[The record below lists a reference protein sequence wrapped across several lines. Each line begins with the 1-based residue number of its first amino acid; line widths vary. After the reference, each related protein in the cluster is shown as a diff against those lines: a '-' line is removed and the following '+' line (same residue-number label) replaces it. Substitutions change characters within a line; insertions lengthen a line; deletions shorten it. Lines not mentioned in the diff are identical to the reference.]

1 MKKYLYIFLLIGVG
15 FTQTQEWIYFNNV
28 PMTCSWWCMPIG
40 AETINRIK
48 PNGEGNEI
56 ILENARF
63 TDISEDQ
70 TSFLLIDS
78 NLHVYNQETMDT
90 LSIILE
96 NFDIH
101 QARFTND
108 ENMIIF
114 LGEDTTGIE
123 LYSYS
128 ILENS
133 INLIGDSLSNYFNN
147 LEISPDGQKVLYFRE
162 SQVQP
167 EGVSGCDLPENTLY
181 LTELDDAT
189 GSYIGEVFYHSTSD
203 IGEFQ
208 FGFMGPPTG
217 SLATGGDAEDAG
229 FTIEYPSGN
238 SVLGL
243 STGSAIPAGCGT
255 LTNISRNNHAV
266 GLNNIIILDSS
277 GDTLDFTYY
286 DGYLNTDDYSRNV
299 DVIIEDIENGDTTI
313 LATISQLI
321 KSGDGGYVSLI
332 YNQPYWSDN
341 GFIYLFFFDNSE
353 CMQLFKIHN
362 TNGSITQLTDNP
374 CSSRRPSSI
383 LETNETDLERFVYA
397 VYNDSL
403 LIDEYWIYDIGSNES
418 LYLGHFEDDFN
429 ISQPKSQTWSPDHLK
444 VALNEMSF
452 VTTGYYN
459 LTAALPAPIRI
470 YDTVTDSIMIL
481 VQSQLNGLNSFL
493 APSRIVW
500 VEDSVEYNG
509 PVWHVATT
517 GSDSTGSGSI
527 NSPFATIQKGI
538 DISSDG
544 DTVLVSP
551 GLYCGSVNFTGKNIV
566 VGSHF
571 LIDNS
576 EAIIDSTILGPG
588 DYYDYNSNCGDSFGG
603 IQFTGGEDSTAH
615 FTGFTITGTFGNAP
629 IKCIDSSPSLSFL
642 NIRNNYINSD
652 GGGALYIIN
661 SEANL
666 DNLIIS
672 DNGKG
677 GQSYG
682 GAAVYIDNSS
692 ITINN
697 SLVYNN
703 SAIYEHHGY
712 SMRTYTGGIV
722 AVNNS
727 ILNLD
732 KVSFYGNS
740 GTGAD
745 SYEPFGYGSALHL
758 YDSSNATIL
767 NSIFWNEG
775 NIFTEELK
783 QVVGSADISF
793 SNIIGGW
800 EGEGNIDVNPLF
812 CDPDSVDFSLSED
825 SPCVSTGQNNA
836 TMGALGVGCEALL
849 SVENDIVPFQYIL
862 YQNYPNPFNPTTK
875 IRYDLPKNEFV
886 SINIYDVVGRKIKSL
901 ISTNQEAGYR
911 SITWNGTNNLGQSVS
926 AGMYL
931 YTIQVGKFKQTKKMV
946 LLK

>member
-1 MKKYLYIFLLIGVG
+1 MKKYLIPILLVGVG
-15 FTQTQEWIYFNNV
+15 FSQTQEWIYFNHV
-28 PMTCSWWCMPIG
+28 PMDCAGWWCFPTG
-40 AETINRIK
+40 VETINRIK

-56 ILENARF
+56 ILEDAIF
-63 TDISEDQ
+63 TDISQDQ

-90 LSIILE
+90 LSIIIE

-181 LTELDDAT
+181 LTELDGGT
-189 GSYIGEVFYHSTSD
+189 GSYIGEVFYHSTAD

-208 FGFMGPPTG
+208 FGIMGPPTG

-255 LTNISRNNHAV
+255 LTNISRNNHAG
-266 GLNNIIILDSS
+266 GLNNIIILDSN

-299 DVIIEDIENGDTTI
+299 DVIIEDIESGDTTI

-321 KSGDGGYVSLI
+321 ISGGGSLI

-341 GFIYLFFFDNSE
+341 GFIYLFFLDNSE
-353 CMQLFKIHN
+353 CMQLFKIHS
-362 TNGSITQLTDNP
+362 TNSSITQLTDNP
-374 CSSRRPSSI
+374 CSGYNHSSI

-418 LYLGHFEDDFN
+418 LYLGYFDDDFN
-429 ISQPKSQTWSPDHLK
+429 ISYPKSQTWSPDHLK

-452 VTTGYYN
+452 VTTVNYN

-509 PVWHVATT
+509 PVWHVATS

-527 NSPFATIQKGI
+527 NSPFATIQKAVNNA
-538 DISSDG
+538 SHG

-551 GLYCGSVNFTGKNIV
+551 GLYCGSVDFIGKNIV

-571 LIDNS
+571 LIDSNDVH
-576 EAIIDSTILGPG
+576 IDSTILGPG
-588 DYYDYNSNCGDSFGG
+588 DPYDYSSDCGYYFGG
-603 IQFTGGEDSTAH
+603 VNFVSGEDSTAQ
-615 FTGFTITGTFGNAP
+615 FIGFTISGTWGSP
-629 IKCIDSSPSLSFL
+629 SIKCIGSNPSISYLNIENNTVTSQGVLEIIDSHPSLDYL
-642 NIRNNYINSD
+642 NLLNNKKSSSGHM
-652 GGGALYIIN
+652 GGN
-661 SEANL
+661 N
-666 DNLIIS
+666 
-672 DNGKG
+672 
-677 GQSYG
+677 
-682 GAAVYIDNSS
+682 GAAMS
-692 ITINN
+692 INN
-697 SLVYNN
+697 SNVSLSNSLIVNN
-703 SAIYEHHGY
+703 ISIYEDNFYG
-712 SMRTYTGGIV
+712 TTDTLGGGIIV
-722 AVNNS
+722 VNNS
-727 ILNLD
+727 ILMQNNNT
-732 KVSFYGNS
+732 FFGNS
-740 GTGAD
+740 GSTDYA
-745 SYEPFGYGSALHL
+745 SAIHI
-758 YDSSNATIL
+758 YDSSSSTIK
-767 NSIFWNEG
+767 NSIFWNDSVHEQ
-775 NIFTEELK
+775 II
-783 QVVGSADISF
+783 GSANITY
-793 SNIIGGW
+793 SNVYGGW
-800 EGEGNIDVNPLF
+800 DGEGNINMDPLF
-812 CDPDSVDFSLSED
+812 CNPDSNDFTLAEN
-825 SPCVSTGQNNA
+825 SPCVGTGQNN
-836 TMGALGVGCEALL
+836 TNMGALGIGCEAFL
-849 SVENDIVPFQYIL
+849 STKNDIVPLQYIL
-862 YQNYPNPFNPTTK
+862 YQNYPNPFNPVTSL
-875 IRYDLPKNEFV
+875 RYDLPEDGLVN
-886 SINIYDVVGRKIKSL
+886 ITIYDMMGRVVKTL
-901 ISTNQEAGYR
+901 INSSQTAGYKFI
-911 SITWNGTNNLGQSVS
+911 SWNATNDRNEPVS
-926 AGMYL
+926 AGLYL
-931 YTIQVGKFKQTKKMV
+931 YTIQAGEFRQTKKMV

>member
-1 MKKYLYIFLLIGVG
+1 MKKYLIPILLVGVG
-15 FTQTQEWIYFNNV
+15 FSQTQEWIYFNNV
-28 PMTCSWWCMPIG
+28 PMTCSWWCSPTG
-40 AETINRIK
+40 VETINRIK

-56 ILENARF
+56 ILEDAIF
-63 TDISEDQ
+63 TDISQDQ

-181 LTELDDAT
+181 LTELDYAT

-208 FGFMGPPTG
+208 FGIMGPPTG

-255 LTNISRNNHAV
+255 LTNISRNNHAG
-266 GLNNIIILDSS
+266 GLNNIIILDSN

-321 KSGDGGYVSLI
+321 ISGGNTI

-341 GFIYLFFFDNSE
+341 GFIYLFFLDNSE
-353 CMQLFKIHN
+353 CMQLFKIHS

-374 CSSRRPSSI
+374 CSGYNHSSI
-383 LETNETDLERFVYA
+383 LETNESDLERFVYT
-397 VYNDSL
+397 VFNDSL
-403 LIDEYWIYDIGSNES
+403 LHDEYWIYDTGSNEFS
-418 LYLGHFEDDFN
+418 YLGYFGNDNHG
-429 ISQPKSQTWSPDHLK
+429 SRPMSQTWSPDRSK
-444 VALNEMSF
+444 VAFNEMLLFGFPFSGPLR
-452 VTTGYYN
+452 V
-459 LTAALPAPIRI
+459 
-470 YDTVTDSIMIL
+470 YDTVTDSIIIL
-481 VQSQLNGLNSFL
+481 EQYNGWSNSL
-493 APSRIVW
+493 ASSRIVW
-500 VEDSVEYNG
+500 VEDSIEYNG
-509 PVWHVATT
+509 PVWHVATS

-527 NSPFATIQKGI
+527 NSPFATIQKAVNNA
-538 DISSDG
+538 SHG

-551 GLYCGSVNFTGKNIV
+551 GLYCGSVDFIGKNIV

-571 LIDNS
+571 LIDSNDVH
-576 EAIIDSTILGPG
+576 IDSTILGPG
-588 DYYDYNSNCGDSFGG
+588 DPYDYSSDCGYYFGG
-603 IQFTGGEDSTAH
+603 VNFVSGEDSTAQ
-615 FTGFTITGTFGNAP
+615 FIGFTISGTWGSP
-629 IKCIDSSPSLSFL
+629 SIKCIGSNPSISYLNIENNTVTSQGVLEIIDSHPSLDYL
-642 NIRNNYINSD
+642 NLLNNKKSSSGHM
-652 GGGALYIIN
+652 GGN
-661 SEANL
+661 N
-666 DNLIIS
+666 
-672 DNGKG
+672 
-677 GQSYG
+677 
-682 GAAVYIDNSS
+682 GAAMS
-692 ITINN
+692 INN
-697 SLVYNN
+697 SNVSLSNSLIVNN
-703 SAIYEHHGY
+703 ISIYEDNFYG
-712 SMRTYTGGIV
+712 TTDTLGGGIIV
-722 AVNNS
+722 VNNS
-727 ILNLD
+727 ILMQNNNT
-732 KVSFYGNS
+732 FFGNS
-740 GTGAD
+740 GSTDYA
-745 SYEPFGYGSALHL
+745 SAIHI
-758 YDSSNATIL
+758 YDSSSSTIK
-767 NSIFWNEG
+767 NSIFWNDSVHEQ
-775 NIFTEELK
+775 II
-783 QVVGSADISF
+783 GSANITY
-793 SNIIGGW
+793 SNVYGGW
-800 EGEGNIDVNPLF
+800 DGEGNINMDPLF
-812 CDPDSVDFSLSED
+812 CNPDSNDFTLAEN
-825 SPCVSTGQNNA
+825 SPCVGTGQNN
-836 TMGALGVGCEALL
+836 TNMGALGIGCEAFL
-849 SVENDIVPFQYIL
+849 STKNDIVPLQYIL
-862 YQNYPNPFNPTTK
+862 YQNYPNPFNPVTSL
-875 IRYDLPKNEFV
+875 RYDLPEDGLVN
-886 SINIYDVVGRKIKSL
+886 ITIYDMMGRVVKTL
-901 ISTNQEAGYR
+901 INSSQTAGYKFI
-911 SITWNGTNNLGQSVS
+911 SWNATNDRNEPVS
-926 AGMYL
+926 AGLYL
-931 YTIQVGKFKQTKKMV
+931 YTIQTGEFRQTKKMV